1 MLPCACPVIDHRRR
15 KSVVRTSVTHSA
27 ASRMPLSCSY
37 HILTSSVLYHWACAE
52 QHESICQLCS
62 QTTFD
67 DTSSMFF
74 SPNAKMKH
82 NPIIVTSPYFRF
94 TLKKDSRSIETG
106 HGALL
111 MNSIVVFPTPGAAG
125 PSPMVW
131 TTTTIATIS
140 SKIIHKWSHIQ
151 TCLKLY
157 RQPEVENFFS
167 HFLFFS
173 GGGGWGSEVEEGL
186 QPLFNL

>member
-1 MLPCACPVIDHRRR
+1 MRTATRIYLSIMLTNNFR
-15 KSVVRTSVTHSA
+15 
-27 ASRMPLSCSY
+27 Y
-37 HILTSSVLYHWACAE
+37 
-52 QHESICQLCS
+52 
-62 QTTFD
+62 

-74 SPNAKMKH
+74 SLNAKTKH
-82 NPIIVTSPYFRF
+82 NPIIITSPYFRF

-140 SKIIHKWSHIQ
+140 SKIIHKWSYIQ

-167 HFLFFS
+167 LFLFFFFFR
-173 GGGGWGSEVEEGL
+173 GGGGGGRGL
-186 QPLFNL
+186 GRGYNRSLISNVWSQMLKNKFF